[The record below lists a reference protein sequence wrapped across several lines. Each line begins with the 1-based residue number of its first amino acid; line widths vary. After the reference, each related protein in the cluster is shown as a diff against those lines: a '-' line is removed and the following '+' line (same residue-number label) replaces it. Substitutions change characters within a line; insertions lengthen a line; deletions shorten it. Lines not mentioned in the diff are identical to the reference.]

1 MKKIF
6 ALLSLIILFFSGCKT
21 LEPTSVTRHSSFK
34 GYKYVYIT
42 PTSEKTSVS
51 GAVVG
56 GKYGVYG
63 GTESKSVNPSDL
75 ISGHFLKRGFIKLP
89 EIIPEHI
96 DQTIIVNYGE
106 TKSEYDGFYYYE
118 GVIIQIISAKTNDI
132 ICVGVSEERGD
143 KEAKALLKAI
153 NKCVEEIF
161 NE

>member
-6 ALLSLIILFFSGCKT
+6 ALLSLIILFFSGCVA
-21 LEPTSVTRHSSFK
+21 LEPTTVTRHSSLE

-56 GKYGVYG
+56 GTYGVYG
-63 GTESKSVNPSDL
+63 ATESKSVNPSDI
-75 ISGHFLKRGFIKLP
+75 ISGYFLKRGYIKIP
-89 EIIPEHI
+89 EIKPEYI

-106 TKSEYDGFYYYE
+106 TKSKYDGFYYYE
-118 GVIIQIISAKTNDI
+118 GVIIQIISAKTNEI
-132 ICVGVSEERGD
+132 VCVGTAEDRGD

-153 NKCVEEIF
+153 DNCMEEIF
-161 NE
+161 K